1 MLRSILVFAPVFRY
15 FDVFDKVDDFGFW
28 HGLPK
33 VDLWRSALAHRAFDD
48 RGGRHGLSGEA
59 APVSRRAGIG
69 LDASARCVAGLSLC
83 TAQELG
89 RAASFGRSQTETREV
104 TSRIVQR

>member
-33 VDLWRSALAHRAFDD
+33 VDLWRSALAHRPSTIAAVGTDYPERLRRFLVA
-48 RGGRHGLSGEA
+48 RGSALT
-59 APVSRRAGIG
+59 RR
-69 LDASARCVAGLSLC
+69 LDASPG
-83 TAQELG
+83 
-89 RAASFGRSQTETREV
+89 
-104 TSRIVQR
+104 